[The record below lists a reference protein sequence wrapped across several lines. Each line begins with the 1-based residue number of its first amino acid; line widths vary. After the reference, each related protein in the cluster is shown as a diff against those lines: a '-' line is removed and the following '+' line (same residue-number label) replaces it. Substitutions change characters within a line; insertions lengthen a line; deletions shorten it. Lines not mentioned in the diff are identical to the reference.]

1 MEFPIVPSAPSRI
14 SMRTAVL
21 LFLLIGLVAYA
32 VWPSSTTPSAPV
44 SKPVDDAAFRNQSVT
59 WEPCADK
66 LFVDKEQFNADFNVD
81 DVSCALIDVPAS
93 YDSNYGADLKPLSIQ
108 VMKQAAPDQNKKL
121 GALFFNPGGPGES
134 GVEEIQ
140 WIGIDKK
147 LRENYDIIGF
157 DPRGVGASSP
167 IRCSDKMDLE
177 SYFTG
182 YMSPENE
189 TEALANQK
197 FNDEYMADCLAKNP
211 AWWTTTTAN
220 TVHDMDILREVI
232 TGGEPLNFLGSS
244 YGTTLAAQYIA
255 AYPDHTGRIVLD
267 SPTTTEGDEYANALV
282 DAKAQYA
289 SFSRLFDKC
298 AEDPECPGET
308 RAEVED
314 LLIQARDKGEQGK
327 LAGFAGIKDSADSP
341 GDKVSSEYLI
351 YEGITSLSYWPLE
364 DAYPEFKTS
373 MIDLQ
378 DGWNAR
384 FEYYGLSLDGYDP
397 NTMERNNSY
406 EILQIVNCLDTD
418 GRDEHSA
425 SEQKAQEDALAKANP
440 FQHRFFAAHS
450 GYEFKDET
458 PGCDWTWEA
467 VKDPAVPD
475 PPEEMPAP
483 VNDSGQ
489 QFLLIGSKGDNAT
502 PYEFAVRT
510 AKSLNSVLLTYEG
523 TGHAIA
529 YNGFS
534 CIDDKITDYLLTG
547 TLPAEGT
554 SCPAE

>member
-14 SMRTAVL
+14 SMRTAIL
-21 LFLLIGLVAYA
+21 LFLLIGVVAFF
-32 VWPSSTTPSAPV
+32 VWPTSVTPNAPV
-44 SKPVDDAAFRNQSVT
+44 SKPIDDSTYRNQSVV
-59 WEPCADK
+59 WEQCADS
-66 LFVDKEQFNADFNVD
+66 LFLEEDHLNENFIVD
-81 DVSCALIDVPAS
+81 DVTCASIEVPAS
-93 YDSNYGADLKPLSIQ
+93 YDQAYGSDLKPLTIQ
-108 VMKQAAPDQNKKL
+108 VMKQSAPDQSKKL
-121 GALFFNPGGPGES
+121 GSLFFNPGGPGDS
-134 GVEEIQ
+134 GIEEIQ
-140 WIGIDKK
+140 WLPLDQK
-147 LRENYDIIGF
+147 LRESYDIIGF

-182 YMSPENE
+182 FVSPENE
-189 TEALANQK
+189 TEALANNK
-197 FNDEYMADCLAKNP
+197 FNDAYMADCLAKNP

-220 TVHDMDILREVI
+220 TVRDIDILRELVA
-232 TGGEPLNFLGSS
+232 GAEPLNFLGSS

-255 AYPDHTGRIVLD
+255 AYPEHTGRIVLD
-267 SPTTTEGDEYANALV
+267 SPTATEGDKYANDLV

-289 SFSRLFDKC
+289 SFSRMFDKC

-308 RAEVED
+308 RADVED
-314 LLIQARDKGEQGK
+314 LLIEARDKGEQGK
-327 LAGFAGIKDSADSP
+327 LTGFAGIKESIDSP

-351 YEGITSLSYWPLE
+351 YEGILALSYWSIDE
-364 DAYPEFKTS
+364 AYPEFKTAL
-373 MIDLQ
+373 IELQ

-397 NTMERNNSY
+397 NTMERSNSY

-418 GRDEHSA
+418 GRDSHTA
-425 SEQKAQEDALAKANP
+425 AEQKAHEGALELANP
-440 FQHRFFAAHS
+440 FAHRFFTAHS
-450 GYEFKDET
+450 GYEHNDDT

-467 VKDPAVPD
+467 IADPEIPD
-475 PPEEMPAP
+475 PPAQLPSP

-534 CIDDKITDYLLTG
+534 CIDDKITDYFLTG
-547 TLPAEGT
+547 ALPDAGT